1 MLLWGGSF
9 IIVVKDVIIGKPI
22 VEPWYIF
29 CKEKEEWEE
38 VKNDILYTEE
48 RYLPKIMKD
57 LGMVKSI
64 SEVRRNRPEL
74 CKELN
79 DLDYLEVKWGKHR
92 LFILVGE

>member
-1 MLLWGGSF
+1 ML
-9 IIVVKDVIIGKPI
+9 VVKDVIIGKPI

-29 CKEKEEWEE
+29 CKEKEEWDK

-57 LGMVKSI
+57 LGIVKSI

-92 LFILVGE
+92 LWILVGE